1 MELLHEIGR
10 IKHSASAVVDTLATD
25 LGLRVCD
32 LPFRTVVEYALKENW
47 GRDPFD
53 RLIVANA
60 KAAEAPLI
68 TKDARIRRHYSRVV
82 W

>member
-1 MELLHEIGR
+1 MR
-10 IKHSASAVVDTLATD
+10 TTASKLVSVLGLEA
-25 LGLRVCD
+25 GLRVCD
-32 LPFRTVVEYALKENW
+32 LPFRIVVEHALQENW

-60 KAAEAPLI
+60 KANDAALV
-68 TKDARIRRHYSRVV
+68 TKDQRIRQYYSRAI

>member
-1 MELLHEIGR
+1 VICE
-10 IKHSASAVVDTLATD
+10 
-25 LGLRVCD
+25 
-32 LPFRTVVEYALKENW
+32 LPFRLVVDYALKQSW

-60 KAAEAPLI
+60 KAADAPLV
-68 TKDARIRRHYSRVV
+68 TKDERIHQNYLRAI

>member
-1 MELLHEIGR
+1 MR
-10 IKHSASAVVDTLATD
+10 VTASKMMAVLATG
-25 LGLRVCD
+25 LGIRVCE
-32 LPFRTVVEYALKENW
+32 LPFRIVVEHSLGETW

-60 KAAEAPLI
+60 KAANAPLV
-68 TKDARIRRHYSRVV
+68 TKDARILAHYSRAL

>member
-1 MELLHEIGR
+1 M
-10 IKHSASAVVDTLATD
+10 
-25 LGLRVCD
+25 
-32 LPFRTVVEYALKENW
+32 KENW

-60 KAAEAPLI
+60 RAADAVLI
-68 TKDARIRRHYSRVV
+68 TKDQRIHMNYPRAV

>member
-1 MELLHEIGR
+1 L
-10 IKHSASAVVDTLATD
+10 
-25 LGLRVCD
+25 
-32 LPFRTVVEYALKENW
+32 

-60 KAAEAPLI
+60 KAKDAPLV
-68 TKDARIRRHYSRVV
+68 TKDPRIHRNYSRAL